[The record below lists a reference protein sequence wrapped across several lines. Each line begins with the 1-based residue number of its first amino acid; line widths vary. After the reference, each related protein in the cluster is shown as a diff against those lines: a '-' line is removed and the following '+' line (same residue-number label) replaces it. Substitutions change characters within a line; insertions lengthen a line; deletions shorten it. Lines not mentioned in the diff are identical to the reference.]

1 MRLGVVMTGVG
12 AQAAAN
18 VGVLRALEERGIE
31 PHGVCALQAGAWPAA
46 LYAVGKK
53 SDRMIEDMNAAA
65 AVGKRLLAPG
75 IGAGR
80 RVMRGGDALCG
91 GRRLERLLLMQAG
104 HRMLSLCERPAAF
117 PCRLARNGQRVVFA
131 TRPML
136 AQTGM
141 IEVMQAT
148 VSFAAR
154 AAMALPPFLSPVEYM
169 GSPLLGETDAAFC
182 CRLLA
187 QLGAQRVLVVCV
199 QASPKK
205 KPGALDLAGA
215 VLLGDMQEAAKA
227 EQAGYLRVV
236 TPENAGASDVRSAAV
251 FEEAGYRA
259 AQEQLDALLSKL
271 GMARCRVLPFER
283 RVTVQTR

>member
-1 MRLGVVMTGVG
+1 M
-12 AQAAAN
+12 
-18 VGVLRALEERGIE
+18 RALEERGIE

-53 SDRMIEDMNAAA
+53 SDRMIEDMKAAA
-65 AVGKRLLAPG
+65 AVGRRPLAPA

-104 HRMLSLCERPAAF
+104 HRMLSLCEKPAAF

-148 VSFAAR
+148 VSFASR

-182 CRLLA
+182 CRLLT
-187 QLGAQRVLVVCV
+187 QLGAQRVLIVCV

-205 KPGALDLAGA
+205 KPGALDLAGLDTA
-215 VLLGDMQEAAKA
+215 GFPGCVE
-227 EQAGYLRVV
+227 AGYLRVV